1 MTDTGATRPKL
12 PVTAFLA
19 ANLFLTGITYA
30 STMPY
35 TGIVAIDALGMSNTD
50 FAIILIVGSIVS
62 AFAAVAI
69 GFVSDKVVDRRR
81 LIILIALLGAIGY
94 GMIYVFRDPISYI
107 VAFCVIMPF
116 GGALFSQSF
125 SFARVYYNAVEP
137 TRAEF
142 LVTMLRTVFAIAWV
156 VIPPVAGWIAATY
169 AVFDVFAFAAVAYL
183 ASAGIFALMIGTGTA
198 RLAPP
203 SKAKEEVAAGGRA
216 IDWPIVVG
224 ILGIVLI
231 STAIRLNGIA
241 APLAIVT
248 DFGGTLT
255 DVGVYSA
262 LAALLEIPLM
272 VMWGYLAQR
281 FKKHTLIIVSTLI
294 FAIYL
299 YLLGQANSIAE
310 VLWLQILNAIATAAL
325 MSIPISYIQE
335 AIKGRVGL
343 STSLLDVVFV
353 VANLLSAA
361 LFAAITT
368 ATNFLPAFGFAAMLC
383 VAGVVVMAVAHG
395 VVGRGVA
402 PAE

>member
-1 MTDTGATRPKL
+1 MTDTAATRPKL

-19 ANLFLTGITYA
+19 ANLFFTGITYA
-30 STMPY
+30 STLPY
-35 TGIVAIDALGMSNTD
+35 TGIVAIDGLGMSNTD
-50 FAIILIVGSIVS
+50 FAIILIVGSIVGALAS
-62 AFAAVAI
+62 VAI
-69 GFVSDKVVDRRR
+69 GYVSDKVVDRRR

-94 GMIYVFRDPISYI
+94 GMIYIFRDPISYI
-107 VAFCVIMPF
+107 VAFCLIMPF

-125 SFARVYYNAVEP
+125 SFARVYYDAVEP

-156 VIPPVAGWIAATY
+156 VVPPVAGWIAATY
-169 AVFDVFAFAAVAYL
+169 AVFDVFAFAALAYL

-203 SKAKEEVAAGGRA
+203 SKAKQEVAAGKA
-216 IDWPIVVG
+216 IDWPIIVG
-224 ILGIVLI
+224 ILGILLI
-231 STAIRLNGIA
+231 STAIRLNGTA

-248 DFGGTLT
+248 DFGGTLA
-255 DVGVYSA
+255 DVGIYSA

-272 VMWGYLAQR
+272 VMWGYLARR

-299 YLLGQANSIAE
+299 YLLGQASSIAD

-325 MSIPISYIQE
+325 MSIPISYMQE
-335 AIKGRVGL
+335 AVKGRVGL

-353 VANLLSAA
+353 VATLLSAA
-361 LFAAITT
+361 LFAVVTT
-368 ATNFLPAFGFAAMLC
+368 ATTFLPAFGFAAALC
-383 VAGVVVMAVAHG
+383 VAGVVVMIVAHG
-395 VVGRGVA
+395 VVGRHVA